1 MSDDKI
7 VLDKKSFKSLASE
20 SRVNIIKSL
29 ERRRKT
35 LTELSKQFSMSPS
48 TVKEHLENMVGAG
61 LIVQVD
67 DGHKWKYYELTRKGR
82 EIVSPTGS
90 GIYVILGLSL
100 FAVVFTAWDLL
111 RTSFRAAVP
120 MLSGREG
127 EFADAAKDAL
137 VEQAP
142 AAAGDSLGAAALFIP
157 YAHILGIAVFTA
169 IFGISLGYLIARR
182 IGTPELLD

>member
-1 MSDDKI
+1 MEDKI
-7 VLDKKSFKSLASE
+7 TLDRESFRTLASKTRVDILKSLG
-20 SRVNIIKSL
+20 K
-29 ERRRKT
+29 RRKM
-35 LTELSKQFSMSPS
+35 LAELSKQFSMSPS
-48 TVKEHLENMVGAG
+48 TIKEHMDNLSRAG
-61 LIVQVD
+61 LVVQID

-137 VEQAP
+137 IEQAP
-142 AAAGDSLGAAALFIP
+142 AGGSLGAAASFIP

-182 IGTPELLD
+182 IGTPELLE